1 MRQCKYHPTTW
12 VFKKEGETLRRG
24 VDVLRISPR
33 PRIIQPDHR
42 ATHQLHRNEGKGWKW
57 VSSLFGKGQRLF
69 FEYGGQWFTLT
80 LKRCFAVLRIS
91 AARILFVYHKDFVYF
106 SQTRKTQVVDFQTF
120 PRSAFLS

>member
-57 VSSLFGKGQRLF
+57 VSSLFGKGRRLF
-69 FEYGGQWFTLT
+69 FEHGGQWFTLT
-80 LKRCFAVLRIS
+80 LKRCFAELRIS
-91 AARILFVYHKDFVYF
+91 AARIPFVYHRDFVALNA
-106 SQTRKTQVVDFQTF
+106 TRQKQIIDFQTF